1 MTYADLVQNALS
13 DMYQKRKISVPIWC
27 HDTSAEKYNQNNHLI
42 AFVPR
47 QEQKRNG
54 NNKSNT
60 TTAAA
65 TTSTTTATA
74 ATATAAAS
82 PTQDSNND
90 QNGNGNDIDNN
101 GNDDSNSSVAA
112 SHDIEDDIELNTASS
127 HYSMVTF
134 TSEFPELVKQI
145 LGVNIGLGTKVGSM
159 NMIPVTIS
167 KRAAYDDVDE
177 NKNNK
182 KDVEALGA
190 TSVQNL
196 KQHKEKERNAF
207 FASIQSRLVVEQ
219 VVQSV
224 RSAATFSF
232 DYLMLVIVAA
242 MLAAV
247 GLASNNTV
255 VIVASMLVSPI
266 MGPILAITFGAMIE
280 KRSLVWQG
288 IINEIASLFICIAV
302 GFVTGWI
309 FIALDAH
316 EEWFWPTNEMAGRGT
331 VVGIFTGIAIATP
344 SGVGVALSILSDNTS
359 SLVGVAIS
367 ASLLP
372 PAVNAG
378 MMWAWAIY
386 IDYGHVSYQMKKGG
400 LGIENPF
407 PNTNTTVG
415 MVDVNIL
422 NEMKIQMQTP
432 SELAW
437 AGLISLLLTLLNIAI
452 IIVIACAM
460 FWVKS
465 VVKYEGEGSG
475 WQTEYDKYKAANN
488 IVRNDKDG
496 KELAKRAKWV
506 AKFAAMKGLNPKSKI
521 KGGVCCGCGGKGSN
535 IQPTVQGKIGGK
547 GKRGGY
553 VRGTTKK
560 VKEEQR
566 LASLMANVPL
576 SKRKGG
582 PNMITTDHG
591 EQKKNNHDM
600 TPNLNSRPM
609 AATSIFDAPGT
620 PVRQTTLEEEKEKT
634 NRKMLITQ
642 MSNAITLGHKHS
654 AALLGLEKRSNSNL
668 GGLRQRSAATLRP
681 KRSRSKSIAELN
693 VGKSLWNGF
702 RDQHDKEAEALQH
715 AKDEFALMQ
724 HHGHNRQL
732 THSEHQ
738 NTVRAMETLH
748 GAGLTPTHGDHN
760 SVSDIF
766 SYK

>member
-1 MTYADLVQNALS
+1 
-13 DMYQKRKISVPIWC
+13 
-27 HDTSAEKYNQNNHLI
+27 
-42 AFVPR
+42 
-47 QEQKRNG
+47 
-54 NNKSNT
+54 
-60 TTAAA
+60 
-65 TTSTTTATA
+65 
-74 ATATAAAS
+74 
-82 PTQDSNND
+82 
-90 QNGNGNDIDNN
+90 
-101 GNDDSNSSVAA
+101 
-112 SHDIEDDIELNTASS
+112 
-127 HYSMVTF
+127 
-134 TSEFPELVKQI
+134 
-145 LGVNIGLGTKVGSM
+145 
-159 NMIPVTIS
+159 
-167 KRAAYDDVDE
+167 
-177 NKNNK
+177 
-182 KDVEALGA
+182 
-190 TSVQNL
+190 
-196 KQHKEKERNAF
+196 
-207 FASIQSRLVVEQ
+207 
-219 VVQSV
+219 
-224 RSAATFSF
+224 
-232 DYLMLVIVAA
+232 
-242 MLAAV
+242 
-247 GLASNNTV
+247 
-255 VIVASMLVSPI
+255 
-266 MGPILAITFGAMIE
+266 
-280 KRSLVWQG
+280 
-288 IINEIASLFICIAV
+288 
-302 GFVTGWI
+302 
-309 FIALDAH
+309 
-316 EEWFWPTNEMAGRGT
+316 MAGRGT

-475 WQTEYDKYKAANN
+475 WQTEYEKYKAANN

-506 AKFAAMKGLNPKSKI
+506 AKFAKLKGGGKDVTNKI
-521 KGGVCCGCGGKGSN
+521 KGGVCCGCSEKGSN
-535 IQPTVQGKIGGK
+535 KSTVKGK
-547 GKRGGY
+547 GM
-553 VRGTTKK
+553 TKK
-560 VKEEQR
+560 GKEVEIR
-566 LASLMANVPL
+566 TNVPL

-582 PNMITTDHG
+582 PNMITTEHG

-620 PVRQTTLEEEKEKT
+620 PVRETKLEEEKT
-634 NRKMLITQ
+634 NRKMLIRH

-668 GGLRQRSAATLRP
+668 GQLGLRQRSAATLRP
-681 KRSRSKSIAELN
+681 KRSRGKSIAELN

-748 GAGLTPTHGDHN
+748 GAGLTPAHGDHN

-766 SYK
+766 SY